1 MTEPNTVHGPYDTA
15 AQARADAAELTAAIH
30 AADPGR
36 GPMTDQVRSARH
48 QARADYLTRAL
59 TAAGVELGAYD
70 KRIATWLADWE
81 TETLQVLVGWIER
94 AHAGPRAEADPVP
107 APAGPDLIATLDAA
121 MIRALDLSLETA
133 DRGQR
138 AQIGEWV
145 ASARAAMAAK
155 DTAAIRR
162 LLAQPYVRPAAPDP
176 AGFPWQVWA
185 QPQGGARWLVN
196 AFATRERAQR
206 FTERHSGEY
215 GPLTIECAEPVHW
228 AIEGGPACR
237 TRRFFESMTR
247 ATSDVTCGA
256 CRALIPNGGAS

>member
-1 MTEPNTVHGPYDTA
+1 MNPTNERATVHGPYDTSGDA
-15 AQARADAAELTAAIH
+15 LRDAAHVYDASRRQERRGTMGQVAEGLLLAAL
-30 AADPGR
+30 A
-36 GPMTDQVRSARH
+36 S
-48 QARADYLTRAL
+48 
-59 TAAGVELGAYD
+59 AGVQLGQYE
-70 KRIATWLADWE
+70 REIAGWLAGYEPE
-81 TETLQVLVGWIER
+81 TVLVVIGWIER
-94 AHAGPRAEADPVP
+94 ARAGQGAEADQVP
-107 APAGPDLIATLDAA
+107 GPAGPDLIATLDAA

-145 ASARAAMAAK
+145 ASARVAMAAK

-196 AFATRERAQR
+196 AFATRELAER
-206 FTERHSGEY
+206 FTGRHSGEY
-215 GPLTIECAEPVHW
+215 GPLTIEPAEPVHW

-247 ATSDVTCGA
+247 ATSDVTCDA
-256 CRALIPNGGAS
+256 CRALIPERGAQ